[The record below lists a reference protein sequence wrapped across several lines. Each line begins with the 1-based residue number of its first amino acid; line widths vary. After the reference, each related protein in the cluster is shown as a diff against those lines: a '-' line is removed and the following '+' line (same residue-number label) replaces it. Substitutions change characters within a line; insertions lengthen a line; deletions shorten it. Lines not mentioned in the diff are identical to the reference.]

1 MNAPGRII
9 GEFADYS
16 GMLKALRSRV
26 EELQIQ
32 GERFDSFAG
41 LPDGYLSKLIGVRPV
56 RRIGMTSLGPLLD
69 ALGIYCVVVEDPIA
83 TQRLKNRIIPR
94 NNAYMRSTPRIVL
107 TQRFFKKIGRRGAQM
122 RWQRLTQAQRA
133 RIMRAVALKRWRG

>member
-9 GEFADYS
+9 GEFADYP
-16 GMLKALRSRV
+16 GMLEALRSRV

>member
-9 GEFADYS
+9 GEFADYP
-16 GMLKALRSRV
+16 GMLEALRSRV

-83 TQRLKNRIIPR
+83 TQRLKNRVIPR

>member
-1 MNAPGRII
+1 MSSGGRIV
-9 GEFADYS
+9 GEFADYP
-16 GMLKALRSRV
+16 GMLEALRSRV

>member
-9 GEFADYS
+9 GEFADYP
-16 GMLKALRSRV
+16 GMLEALRSRV

-133 RIMRAVALKRWRG
+133 RIMRAVALKRWHG